1 MKTTLELPNYPV
13 GENILCHPMT
23 EKDWEEYFSLRDKL
37 DVEMSNDEINS
48 KIEEINN
55 QYLQGKDEVAGKLVA
70 SLPLDA
76 DLAFIFKCTGG
87 YKVIQEFNLSQAKKK
102 YPKEFGVKADS
113 NPNEEDETIGAKDR
127 LSKDEVDALCRI
139 QAHLIR
145 LFQQDKFAN
154 IKLQDLLYDKLC
166 KIITKIASENNLL
179 KITEVELY
187 LLAISYKT
195 ERIYNKSPKDIKTNM
210 TLLNKWD
217 VLRVIFSFTCYFS
230 TYEPYKHCI
239 IGAISQLG
247 SKSYNGLPS
256 DNLVYCQKHH
266 LSHLNKLK
274 NSFSM
279 SVGFTQLSFTR
290 YTAFK
295 RSKYLYQQK
304 QIPLMDEYVTHNPD
318 SLIAIAYSKRRER
331 IIKNIDK
338 QLKEF
343 A

>member
-1 MKTTLELPNYPV
+1 M
-13 GENILCHPMT
+13 
-23 EKDWEEYFSLRDKL
+23 
-37 DVEMSNDEINS
+37 
-48 KIEEINN
+48 
-55 QYLQGKDEVAGKLVA
+55 
-70 SLPLDA
+70 
-76 DLAFIFKCTGG
+76 
-87 YKVIQEFNLSQAKKK
+87 
-102 YPKEFGVKADS
+102 
-113 NPNEEDETIGAKDR
+113 
-127 LSKDEVDALCRI
+127 
-139 QAHLIR
+139 
-145 LFQQDKFAN
+145 
-154 IKLQDLLYDKLC
+154 
-166 KIITKIASENNLL
+166 
-179 KITEVELY
+179 
-187 LLAISYKT
+187 
-195 ERIYNKSPKDIKTNM
+195 
-210 TLLNKWD
+210 
-217 VLRVIFSFTCYFS
+217 
-230 TYEPYKHCI
+230 
-239 IGAISQLG
+239 GAISQLG